1 MRVRLTRGARRAD
14 RRTGRRDVGRA
25 RPVLATA
32 VVLALGIGA
41 CALGGRDGGDVAS
54 PTGHTTEARAR
65 RPTTTGA
72 PEPTT
77 TAPPTTGAPTTAPE
91 TTDAPAPPTTAG
103 VPARP
108 MGSADRRGPIG
119 RDCPHTPPYRTAATH
134 HADAASLQSVLD
146 SITVSDASRPAVIET
161 TGLPA
166 QLGGGNPGWER
177 NVLIRPPLG
186 SFLPST
192 GGIDTS
198 AAAVTIAGFNFTGNI
213 RTEETAHRQWYMWST
228 VEPTATILPT
238 GADQAGLCEVV
249 FPERGREGDTVQ
261 IKGSDQDP
269 PVGYHLVGVWLQG
282 KDRAPGSDVHADAV
296 QQTTCVDC
304 VIEDSVLF
312 GSIFALIASN
322 DQGEQFGLT
331 VENTWMDDGSS
342 MSAMIKSP
350 GLRLVDN
357 DFVGTVALR
366 LDGDGGAVE
375 VRGNHFGA
383 DFTSLTSGD
392 LSSVWP
398 DNRYGGDVPP
408 PPEPDLSVWR

>member
-1 MRVRLTRGARRAD
+1 MRLSRGDDRAGS
-14 RRTGRRDVGRA
+14 TGRRRPGRT
-25 RPVLATA
+25 RFVLATVVA
-32 VVLALGIGA
+32 VALGVGA
-41 CALGGRDGGDVAS
+41 CAVAS
-54 PTGHTTEARAR
+54 RGDRDEGSPTAPATR
-65 RPTTTGA
+65 RRDRPPATVGA
-72 PEPTT
+72 PETTTAASPPTSAPA
-77 TAPPTTGAPTTAPE
+77 TAPPTS
-91 TTDAPAPPTTAG
+91 DAPAPSTTAG
-103 VPARP
+103 APARP
-108 MGSADRRGPIG
+108 AGSADRRGPIG
-119 RDCPHTPPYRTAATH
+119 RDCPHTPPYATAATH

-146 SITVSDASRPAVIET
+146 GITVSDASHPAVIET

-166 QLGGGNPGWER
+166 QLRGGSARWDR
-177 NVLIRPPLG
+177 NVLIRPPLD

-213 RTEETAHRQWYMWST
+213 RTEEPAHRQWYMWST
-228 VEPTATILPT
+228 VEPAATILPT
-238 GADQAGLCEVV
+238 GADEAGLCEVV

-269 PVGYHLVGVWLQG
+269 PVGYHLIGVWLQG

-322 DQGEQFGLT
+322 DQGEQSGLT

-366 LDGDGGAVE
+366 LDGDGGAAE

-383 DFTSLTSGD
+383 DFTSLTSSD

-398 DNRYGGDVPP
+398 DNVYGGDVPP

>member
-1 MRVRLTRGARRAD
+1 VRLTRGDD
-14 RRTGRRDVGRA
+14 REGGETGRRRAGRT
-25 RPVLATA
+25 RLVLATF
-32 VVLALGIGA
+32 VVVALGVGA
-41 CALGGRDGGDVAS
+41 CVVGGRGDRDEASPAAHTTPTRARGPATSGSPKTTTTAS
-54 PTGHTTEARAR
+54 PTTN
-65 RPTTTGA
+65 
-72 PEPTT
+72 
-77 TAPPTTGAPTTAPE
+77 APTA
-91 TTDAPAPPTTAG
+91 APATSEAATPSTTAG
-103 VPARP
+103 VPPRP
-108 MGSADRRGPIG
+108 AGSADRRGPIG
-119 RDCPHTPPYRTAATH
+119 RDCPHTPTYTTAATH

-146 SITVSDASRPAVIET
+146 SITVSDASHPAVIET

-166 QLGGGNPGWER
+166 QLSGGSAGWDR

-213 RTEETAHRQWYMWST
+213 RTEEPAHRQWYMWST

-261 IKGSDQDP
+261 IKGSEQDP
-269 PVGYHLVGVWLQG
+269 PVGYHLIGVWLQG
-282 KDRAPGSDVHADAV
+282 KDRAPDSDVHADAV

-304 VIEDSVLF
+304 VIEDSVVF

-322 DQGEQFGLT
+322 DQGEQSGLT
-331 VENTWMDDGSS
+331 VENTWMDGGSS

-350 GLRLVDN
+350 GLRLIDN

-366 LDGDGGAVE
+366 LEGDGGAAE
-375 VRGNHFGA
+375 IRGNHFGG
-383 DFTSLTSGD
+383 DFTSLTTSD

-398 DNRYGGDVPP
+398 DNVYGGDVPP
-408 PPEPDLSVWR
+408 APEPDLSVWR